1 MKKDGGSCEFSYF
14 ETVAKDIALQRLMQV
29 KFWNSISCWVVGC
42 SWKFCEERW
51 LLM

>member
-1 MKKDGGSCEFSYF
+1 VKKDGGSCECSYF
-14 ETVAKDIALQRLMQV
+14 DTVAKDIALQRLMQV
-29 KFWNSISCWVVGC
+29 RFWNSISCWVVGC